1 MCMRKPISKSDLHTV
16 GLYIVGVT
24 CMLQGQVMADLI
36 ATPGIYDGVE
46 LNNFNPTPRATET
59 RMRVKEDIC
68 TSS

>member
-1 MCMRKPISKSDLHTV
+1 
-16 GLYIVGVT
+16 
-24 CMLQGQVMADLI
+24 MLQGQVMADLI

-46 LNNFNPTPRATET
+46 LNNINPTPWATET